1 MLTPRSFR
9 RIMEGQQNAS
19 PGKTRGEYGSLRG
32 RVTDSGVSLTPPR
45 LVATPKKSIS
55 GGSNRLRGSEERWKW
70 GSRGILSSS
79 KKSSGGHKPRGIWES
94 SGSEEEEEVEEEER
108 GAGSL
113 RRQQGGGRGRR
124 GGEGQGF
131 SLGGGES
138 ESKLKDALCGAWEEN
153 RNLRNQLREFSFNGT
168 PAPPSSSS
176 SSTPHAGLHESRQG
190 PGDRHGGT
198 SSSPS
203 LSKGGGGA
211 DPDLVAQI
219 KELREGREQ
228 LRVVCQKQV
237 RTLMFVC
244 ARDDASRLESFMAF
258 MSASSQHKG

>member
-1 MLTPRSFR
+1 
-9 RIMEGQQNAS
+9 MEGQQNAS

-45 LVATPKKSIS
+45 LVATPKKSTS
-55 GGSNRLRGSEERWKW
+55 GGSHRVRGSEERWKW

-79 KKSSGGHKPRGIWES
+79 KKSCGGHKQRGIWES
-94 SGSEEEEEVEEEER
+94 SGSEEEVEEEEQ

-113 RRQQGGGRGRR
+113 RRRQQR
-124 GGEGQGF
+124 GGERTEGGEGF
-131 SLGGGES
+131 GSGGGES

-153 RNLRNQLREFSFNGT
+153 RHLRNQVRELSYKGT

-190 PGDRHGGT
+190 PGDKHGEA

-203 LSKGGGGA
+203 LSNGGGGA

-228 LRVVCQKQV
+228 LLIVCQKQV
-237 RTLMFVC
+237 STLIFVC
-244 ARDDASRLESFMAF
+244 ARDDAFRLESSTAPTTFRQTEANNCLTNRLE
-258 MSASSQHKG
+258 S